1 VDAFSQ
7 ELLANVADGL
17 RVEIANAIRASDHK
31 QQRPDVARAADEL
44 QQAERDALGRE
55 ILRNANQ
62 ELGRRFDH
70 LDAFHVQIRS
80 TGEYIREAVDGL
92 STQMSQLES
101 RTALLEG
108 QKEFEYPTYR
118 TQDHKEILLEV
129 HEAQKSA
136 HEELRNDLHELRD
149 HIEEFLHDRT
159 GNMKLEALLHS
170 LQSDLQSLRQEMSH
184 SNKCLGETR
193 ELVEFAAADQGPK
206 VDLVKANVESG
217 FQSLR
222 VDVASSKKQSSQ
234 EVRLVLGEM
243 ARIQKFMGVDYLS
256 VKSLLDVGPES
267 PSSATRTSLRSV
279 RTISLNED
287 KLVSTTSIDA
297 PSDLEKESSPT
308 RRRSFRGATRRL
320 QSNDCLEEHGGT
332 GEAVVAAMH
341 PIRLRDLGLQTEN
354 DTHDRA
360 AQTDPSNVEIAKKK
374 EKKRPTAAQLDP
386 KKKLRM
392 ETQRASVFAGAD
404 QLKRDAQLASMKPP
418 YNVFEYYHDTGLAQR
433 IAKSP
438 MFENVTLSIVCLS
451 ALWIAVDAD
460 LNTAAALI
468 DADPVFQIME
478 NVFCTYFIV
487 EIMVRFCAFQRKCN
501 SLKDPWFVFDMIL
514 VLLTVGEVWI
524 LTLVLAVTGQQA
536 SMIQGTG
543 LLRMLRLVRV
553 FRLTRMTKILR
564 ACPELMIVLKGLAYA
579 MRSVSVFFGV
589 WIILIYFCSVMFR
602 LFADGSAIGTAAY
615 FDSVLSVM
623 NTLFLR
629 GIFGD
634 NADFIVS
641 ITSVDPWMWAF
652 LIPFLAVASLTI
664 MYMLLGVLV
673 DVMSAVSA
681 SEKERL
687 ATAFIVG
694 ELREELAKSNRH
706 QDVCFTREEFAQF
719 MMEPGVR
726 RVAEDSGVDVVTMA
740 DMLDVVYEDFSKGD
754 NGITFPEIVEL
765 MLSMRGTNPAT
776 VKDCKEQIRATKK
789 MLKQYAEDSSLTMLK
804 ELASLRGDIQMFL
817 HNDKA
822 GSFMGRSG
830 GSESDSLSPAAEGGD
845 DSDG

>member
-1 VDAFSQ
+1 
-7 ELLANVADGL
+7 
-17 RVEIANAIRASDHK
+17 
-31 QQRPDVARAADEL
+31 
-44 QQAERDALGRE
+44 
-55 ILRNANQ
+55 
-62 ELGRRFDH
+62 
-70 LDAFHVQIRS
+70 
-80 TGEYIREAVDGL
+80 
-92 STQMSQLES
+92 M
-101 RTALLEG
+101 
-108 QKEFEYPTYR
+108 
-118 TQDHKEILLEV
+118 
-129 HEAQKSA
+129 
-136 HEELRNDLHELRD
+136 
-149 HIEEFLHDRT
+149 
-159 GNMKLEALLHS
+159 
-170 LQSDLQSLRQEMSH
+170 
-184 SNKCLGETR
+184 
-193 ELVEFAAADQGPK
+193 
-206 VDLVKANVESG
+206 
-217 FQSLR
+217 
-222 VDVASSKKQSSQ
+222 
-234 EVRLVLGEM
+234 
-243 ARIQKFMGVDYLS
+243 
-256 VKSLLDVGPES
+256 
-267 PSSATRTSLRSV
+267 
-279 RTISLNED
+279 
-287 KLVSTTSIDA
+287 
-297 PSDLEKESSPT
+297 
-308 RRRSFRGATRRL
+308 
-320 QSNDCLEEHGGT
+320 
-332 GEAVVAAMH
+332 
-341 PIRLRDLGLQTEN
+341 
-354 DTHDRA
+354 
-360 AQTDPSNVEIAKKK
+360 EIAKKK

>member
-1 VDAFSQ
+1 MSRPRSPQRRPERRSSAGNRQGTADAFSQ

-17 RVEIANAIRASDHK
+17 RIEIANALRASDRK
-31 QQRPDVARAADEL
+31 QRRPDVARAADEL

-70 LDAFHVQIRS
+70 LDACHVQIRS
-80 TGEYIREAVDGL
+80 TGEYIREAVDSL
-92 STQMSQLES
+92 STQMSQLGS
-101 RTALLEG
+101 RTELLEG
-108 QKEFEYPTYR
+108 QKELEDPTYR
-118 TQDHKEILLEV
+118 IPDHKEILLEV

-136 HEELRNDLHELRD
+136 HAQLRNDLHELRD
-149 HIEEFLHDRT
+149 QIEESLHDRT
-159 GNMKLEALLHS
+159 GNVKLEALLHS

-184 SNKCLGETR
+184 SNECLGETR

-206 VDLVKANVESG
+206 VDLLKADVESG
-217 FQSLR
+217 FQNLR

-234 EVRLVLGEM
+234 EVRLMLGEM

-256 VKSLLDVGPES
+256 LKSLPDVGSES
-267 PSSATRTSLRSV
+267 PSAAARTSLRSS

-287 KLVSTTSIDA
+287 KLVSTTGSDA
-297 PSDLEKESSPT
+297 LGDLEKPQKESSPT
-308 RRRSFRGATRRL
+308 RRRSFRAATRRL
-320 QSNDCLEEHGGT
+320 QSNDCLEEHAST
-332 GEAVVAAMH
+332 GEAVIAAMH

-354 DTHDRA
+354 HTHDRA
-360 AQTDPSNVEIAKKK
+360 AQTDSTNVEFSKKK
-374 EKKRPTAAQLDP
+374 EKKRLAAAQLDP
-386 KKKLRM
+386 KKKLRV

-418 YNVFEYYHDTGLAQR
+418 YNVFEYYHETGLAQR

-478 NVFCTYFIV
+478 NVFCTYFIL
-487 EIMVRFCAFQRKCN
+487 EILVRFCAFQRKCN
-501 SLKDPWFVFDMIL
+501 SFKDPWFVFDMIL

-524 LTLVLAVTGQQA
+524 LTLVLAVTGQQT

-553 FRLTRMTKILR
+553 FRLTRMTKLLR

-602 LFADGSAIGTAAY
+602 LFADGSEIGTAAY

-652 LIPFLAVASLTI
+652 LIPFLAV
-664 MYMLLGVLV
+664 
-673 DVMSAVSA
+673 
-681 SEKERL
+681 
-687 ATAFIVG
+687 
-694 ELREELAKSNRH
+694 
-706 QDVCFTREEFAQF
+706 
-719 MMEPGVR
+719 
-726 RVAEDSGVDVVTMA
+726 
-740 DMLDVVYEDFSKGD
+740 
-754 NGITFPEIVEL
+754 
-765 MLSMRGTNPAT
+765 
-776 VKDCKEQIRATKK
+776 
-789 MLKQYAEDSSLTMLK
+789 
-804 ELASLRGDIQMFL
+804 
-817 HNDKA
+817 
-822 GSFMGRSG
+822 
-830 GSESDSLSPAAEGGD
+830 
-845 DSDG
+845 